1 MTMRVPAYRFCHDTR
16 GATALEL
23 ALLLPVFVTL
33 IFGLINTSL
42 MAGALSGMH
51 YAVEEASRCYAVNQ
65 TVCGSIDATRT
76 YAQGKYRGPGA
87 QPNFQI
93 TTAGCGHTVTAS
105 TTFKLELALT
115 VIDVPLSATACYP
128 GVET

>member
-1 MTMRVPAYRFCHDTR
+1 MTMQVSAYRFWRDTR
-16 GATALEL
+16 GATAMEL
-23 ALLLPVFVTL
+23 ALLLPVFVML

-51 YAVEEASRCYAVNQ
+51 YAVEEASRCYAVNK
-65 TVCGSIDATRT
+65 TTCGSVTATRT
-76 YAQGKYRGPGA
+76 YAQAKYRGPG
-87 QPNFQI
+87 PEPTFDI
-93 TTAGCGHTVTAS
+93 TSAGCGHTVTAT

-128 GVET
+128 GVEA